1 MTVNVLLVTRS
12 DDNESVEL
20 VRHALKKHGAKGI
33 RLDTDR
39 YPTSVGLST
48 EFNRGKTRRV
58 LHTEDGAVDL
68 EKLRSIWYRRFLA
81 GGQLPESLGDMRAA
95 CVDESRRQLYG
106 TIAAC
111 RCFHLDTLRAV
122 RRCDHKE
129 LQLLKAREFGL
140 DVPRTLFSN
149 VPDDVRRFAKS
160 IKGPVITKM
169 QHSFAIWRGDVE
181 NVVFTNTISDDD
193 LENLDGLA
201 LSPMTFQEKLEKKVE
216 LRATVVGNRVFTAA
230 VDSQVL
236 DGAKLDWR
244 KEGMTLLD
252 AWWKYELPKPVE
264 RALLKLTKWFGLNYA
279 AADFVVTPEGR
290 HVFLEINAGGE
301 FFWLQRTPGLPI
313 VEALAEVLVGKAKR
327 VDPGEA

>member
-1 MTVNVLLVTRS
+1 MNVLLVTRS

-20 VRHALKKHGAKGI
+20 VQHALKKLGAKGV
-33 RLDTDR
+33 RLDTDA
-39 YPTSVGLST
+39 YPTSVTLSSELT
-48 EFNRGKTRRV
+48 RTKTRRV
-58 LHTEDGAVDL
+58 LHTPGGDVDL
-68 EKLRSIWYRRFLA
+68 EKLGSIWYRRFLA
-81 GGQLPESLGDMRAA
+81 GGLLPDSLGDMRAA
-95 CVDESRRQLYG
+95 CLDESRRTLYG

-129 LQLLKAREFGL
+129 LQLKKAREFGL
-140 DVPRTLFSN
+140 EIPRTLFSN
-149 VPDDVRRFAKS
+149 HPDDVRRFAKS

-181 NVVFTNTISDDD
+181 NVVFTNTISDAD
-193 LENLDGLA
+193 LENLEGLA
-201 LSPMTFQEKLEKKVE
+201 YSPMTFQEKLEKRVE

-230 VDSQVL
+230 VDSQAL
-236 DGAKLDWR
+236 EGAKLDWR
-244 KEGMTLLD
+244 KEGMTLID
-252 AWWKYELPKPVE
+252 AWSKYELPRPVE
-264 RALLKLTKWFGLNYA
+264 RGLLRLTKWFGLNYA

-313 VEALAEVLVGKAKR
+313 VESLAEVLTGRAKR
-327 VDPGEA
+327 VDRGEA

>member
-1 MTVNVLLVTRS
+1 MNVLLITRS

-20 VRHALKKHGAKGI
+20 MRHALKKHGAKGV
-33 RLDTDR
+33 RFDTDH
-39 YPTSVGLST
+39 YPTSVGLSSELT
-48 EFNRGKTRRV
+48 QKKTKRV
-58 LHTEDGAVDL
+58 LHVPDGSVDL
-68 EKLRSIWYRRFLA
+68 DTLESIWYRRFLA
-81 GGQLPESLGDMRAA
+81 GGRLPEKLGDMRDA
-95 CVDESRRQLYG
+95 CVDESRRTLYG
-106 TIAAC
+106 TIAAS

-140 DVPRTLFSN
+140 EIPRTLFSN
-149 VPDDVRRFAKS
+149 FPDDVRRFAAS
-160 IKGPVITKM
+160 IKGEVITKM
-169 QHSFAIWRGDVE
+169 QHSFAIYRGADE

-193 LENLDGLA
+193 LASLEGLA
-201 LSPMTFQEKLEKKVE
+201 FSPMTFQEKLEKRLE

-236 DGAKLDWR
+236 EGAKLDWR
-244 KEGMTLLD
+244 KEGVTLLD
-252 AWWKYELPKPVE
+252 AWTKYSLPKPVE

-279 AADFVVTPEGR
+279 AADFIVTPEGR